1 MTVFCTSLRSSDSLD
16 VWTLHNS
23 VIKKKKHECEE
34 SEAKGCLFG
43 KVGTRVFSVKKK
55 SRCQC
60 VQEDWDSGSDCCMFG
75 VWMFHRRYADR
86 LLEVC
91 ASDVSVLHVM
101 GFDRRDMASARLD
114 AFFFVQIRCVCV
126 LEVFLVVRCAE
137 GIRFSCFFG

>member
-1 MTVFCTSLRSSDSLD
+1 
-16 VWTLHNS
+16 
-23 VIKKKKHECEE
+23 
-34 SEAKGCLFG
+34 
-43 KVGTRVFSVKKK
+43 
-55 SRCQC
+55 
-60 VQEDWDSGSDCCMFG
+60 MFG
-75 VWMFHRRYADR
+75 VWMFHRRYTDR

-114 AFFFVQIRCVCV
+114 AFFSYKFGVCV